1 MEQLKKIMTCVLN
14 IRNDKITDDLSR
26 DNNENWDSFN
36 HLLLISEI
44 EKKMGIKFSISD
56 VARIKT
62 FKQLKEFITS
72 KKPK

>member
-14 IRNDKITDDLSR
+14 IRNGKIADDLSR